1 MLSSLACIS
10 VPSFFGSA
18 EVWPSRLVKLN
29 VHFSLCTCLHV
40 VLVCVC
46 VCVCVC
52 GVCVCACMCVCGV
65 VWCVC
70 VCMCVC
76 VCVLHFLLD
85 CCLLEH
91 A

>member
-1 MLSSLACIS
+1 MPSSGACIP

-18 EVWPSRLVKLN
+18 EVWPSRQVKLN
-29 VHFSLCTCLHV
+29 VHLCMCVHA
-40 VLVCVC
+40 VLACVC

-52 GVCVCACMCVCGV
+52 GVCGVCGV
-65 VWCVC
+65 VCVC
-70 VCMCVC
+70 VV
-76 VCVLHFLLD
+76 VLHFLLD

>member
-1 MLSSLACIS
+1 MPSSGACIP

-29 VHFSLCTCLHV
+29 VRFSLCMCV
-40 VLVCVC
+40 RAVLACVYMCVCVC

-52 GVCVCACMCVCGV
+52 GVCVWCVCGGV
-65 VWCVC
+65 
-70 VCMCVC
+70 
-76 VCVLHFLLD
+76 VLHFLFD